1 MVSSEDLGVIDVAN
15 RRVGSWLISGTML
28 RGDSFRFITPFAVRF
43 SEGPS
48 LTSCGG
54 LDLKKGRHV

>member
-48 LTSCGG
+48 LTS
-54 LDLKKGRHV
+54 